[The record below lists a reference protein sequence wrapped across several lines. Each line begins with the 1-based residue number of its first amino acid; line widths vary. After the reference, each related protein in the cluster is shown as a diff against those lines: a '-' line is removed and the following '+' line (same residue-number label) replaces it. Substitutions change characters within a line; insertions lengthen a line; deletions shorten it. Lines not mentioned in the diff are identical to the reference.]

1 MEEECAVK
9 PSVAELAGRFKGHP
23 LPMPTA
29 HDEKRPIRKIPPCSL
44 NFHKKDGDSEPE
56 RPAILSPTPKGKLKI
71 SPLFEKIQANLA
83 LSPTALSPDVKL
95 QGSPFAAPAGPG
107 SPCSPLPIS
116 PTLRQP
122 PPQTLASEEEVPVSF
137 EQPAEGTPLPS
148 INKCRARLSFK
159 RRPPTRQHRK
169 SASEGPELSPTGVPN
184 GDDADVFDAP
194 AEGRSS
200 PQPSVVKEASEE
212 DDEGGKDAGEA
223 QEKAASGGQD
233 TDQKAPVET
242 GAEVQAEKQQQQE
255 QEQELDP
262 EEVVMEESPQAEEE
276 AARTIEEEGS
286 SPEGGDDSGKN

>member
-1 MEEECAVK
+1 MEEECTVK

-29 HDEKRPIRKIPPCSL
+29 NDEKRPIRKMPPCSL

-95 QGSPFAAPAGPG
+95 QATPFAPAGPT
-107 SPCSPLPIS
+107 SPCGPLPLS

-122 PPQTLASEEEVPVSF
+122 PPPQRHASEEEVPVSF

-169 SASEGPELSPTGVPN
+169 SASEDFSPTGEPN

-194 AEGRSS
+194 TEGRSS
-200 PQPSVVKEASEE
+200 PQPSVVKETSEE
-212 DDEGGKDAGEA
+212 DGEGGKDSAEV

-233 TDQKAPVET
+233 TDKKAPVET
-242 GAEVQAEKQQQQE
+242 GAEEQAEEQQQQ
-255 QEQELDP
+255 QELDP
-262 EEVVMEESPQAEEE
+262 EEVVMEESPQVEEG
-276 AARTIEEEGS
+276 AARTIEEGS
-286 SPEGGDDSGKN
+286 SPEGGDGSGKN